1 MGKRPPRQQKRRP
14 DVDRFLVKQTEEPLH
29 VEHQFSGMRLDK
41 FIADRMSW
49 RSRTAIRRLID
60 EGKILVEGVPRRASY
75 RVKWGETVLVP
86 LPDQPWSKPE
96 MIKEISLDVIYED
109 DAIVVLNKQPGV
121 VVHPVGGKLFNT
133 ILNAL
138 HLRYRR
144 PHDPQHDIIPKL
156 AHRIDKDTSGV
167 LVATKTDEALR
178 RLRLEFDRKAAQKE
192 YLAIV
197 EGEFPPDLKRITF
210 AIARDKKSEI
220 RMKRAAVA
228 PDEDIEEHEDLDA
241 AETLVEIEE
250 RFKGFTLLRLLPR
263 TGRTHQ
269 LRVHLSAVGHPI
281 LCDRL
286 YSKREAITL
295 KELDPESASDE
306 IVLNR
311 QALHAY
317 RLRVHHPV
325 SGRPVEFVAPLP
337 EDMRRTAEALRQ
349 RTIADSNKRSGRA
362 GGAG

>member
-1 MGKRPPRQQKRRP
+1 MGKKPPRQKKRRP
-14 DVDRFLVKQTEEPLH
+14 DVNRFLVKQTETPLH

-41 FIADRMSW
+41 FVADRMSW
-49 RSRTAIRRLID
+49 RSRTAVRRLID
-60 EGKILVEGVPRRASY
+60 DEKVLVEGVARRASY
-75 RVKWGETVLVP
+75 RVKRGETVLAP
-86 LPDQPWSKPE
+86 LPEQPWSKPE
-96 MIKEISLDVIYED
+96 MIKDISLDVIYED

-178 RLRLEFDRKAAQKE
+178 RLRIEFEKKTAQKE

-197 EGEFPPDLKRITF
+197 EGECSAELKRITL
-210 AIARDKKSEI
+210 AIAKDKESKNHTK
-220 RMKRAAVA
+220 RMAVA
-228 PDEDIEEHEDLDA
+228 PDEDIEEHEDLDT

-250 RFKGFTLLRLLPR
+250 RFKGFTLLRLLPK

-286 YSKREAITL
+286 YSKRAAITL

-311 QALHAY
+311 QALHAH
-317 RLRVHHPV
+317 RLRVHHPTT
-325 SGRPVEFVAPLP
+325 GEPVEFVAPLP
-337 EDMRRTAEALRQ
+337 ADMRRVVDILRPHSA
-349 RTIADSNKRSGRA
+349 TS
-362 GGAG
+362 